1 MARYWIKSKVPHTVV
16 EQLQQALEDCAE
28 CINAFEDDT
37 SEPSE
42 TLDENGFPIASLFNF
57 DLLCDSHDVEFCTA
71 QIITAAS
78 ILGINITPEIELV
91 EDTNW
96 LQSCYQGQPLVKIFP
111 YVIHSSSCD
120 LAIPAGS
127 IDLTIDAATAFG
139 SGEHP
144 TTQGCLKIFVEIAKT
159 HKFQNICDMGCGSG
173 ILSIAAKKTQPWIKA
188 VAADIEQEAV
198 RRTLWN
204 TKLNHCSNNFQVV
217 ASVGFQNPATHQ
229 QFYLCFANILA
240 KPLMHLSKDMQK
252 YIKKDGFII
261 ASGLLDKQAN
271 MVISAYKNCGFSLSK
286 TVSINGWTTLL
297 LKTNNYQ

>member
-1 MARYWIKSKVPHTVV
+1 MARYWIKSKVPYTAV
-16 EQLQQALEDCAE
+16 EQLQQALEDHAE
-28 CINAFEDDT
+28 CINAFEDET

-57 DLLCDSHDVEFCTA
+57 GLLCSSHDVNFCTN
-71 QIITAAS
+71 QIIAAAAV
-78 ILGINITPEIELV
+78 LGIEITPEIELV

-120 LAIPAGS
+120 FAITAGS

-144 TTQGCLKIFVEIAKT
+144 TTQGCLKIFANLANQ
-159 HKFQNICDMGCGSG
+159 HKFDSICDMGCGSG
-173 ILSIAAKKTQPWIKA
+173 ILSIAAKKTQPWIKV

-217 ASVGFQNPATHQ
+217 ASVGFQNHITHQ
-229 QFYLCFANILA
+229 KYDLCFANILA

-252 YIKKDGFII
+252 YIKKDGFVI

-271 MVISAYKNCGFSLSK
+271 MVINAYKNCGFELSK
-286 TVSINGWTTLL
+286 AISINGWKTLL
-297 LKTNNYQ
+297 LKANN